1 MKVGFTASA
10 FDLLHAGHIAMLK
23 DAKLYCDYLI
33 CGLHV
38 DPSLGRENKNSPAQS
53 LVERHIQLSAV
64 SFVDEVIPYQN
75 ESDIVDIM
83 SLRCV
88 DVRVIGEEYKNTQYT
103 GCDLPVQTVF
113 NKRLHRFSSS
123 ELRSRL
129 ALLPVQQGSHRADS

>member
-23 DAKLYCDYLI
+23 EAKLYCDYLI

-38 DPSLGRENKNSPAQS
+38 DPSIDRVNKNSPAQT
-53 LVERHIQLSAV
+53 LVERYVQLDAV
-64 SFVDEVIPYQN
+64 SFVDEVVPY
-75 ESDIVDIM
+75 ESEQDIIDIM
-83 SLRCV
+83 LLRCV

-103 GCDLPVQTVF
+103 GCDLSVQTVF

-123 ELRSRL
+123 ELRTRL
-129 ALLPVQQGSHRADS
+129 ALLPTQQ